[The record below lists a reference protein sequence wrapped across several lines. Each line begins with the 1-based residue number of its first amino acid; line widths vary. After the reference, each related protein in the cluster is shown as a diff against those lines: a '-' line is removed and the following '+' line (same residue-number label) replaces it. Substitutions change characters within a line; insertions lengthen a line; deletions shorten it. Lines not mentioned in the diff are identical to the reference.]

1 MAYFLYS
8 SSSSSDSEMKQA
20 DLTSQITGSNQSYTL
35 PEDYV
40 SGSLRVYWNG
50 VRQVVGESFSEHN
63 ATVFNTVFTAESG
76 DFITVDYVA
85 G

>member
-1 MAYFLYS
+1 MAYFLFS
-8 SSSSSDSEMKQA
+8 STTSSQSDMKQA
-20 DLTSQITGSNQSYTL
+20 DLTSQISGSNQSFTL
-35 PEDYV
+35 PESYV

-50 VRQVVGESFSEHN
+50 VRQVVGESYSEHN
-63 ATVFNTVFTAESG
+63 ATVFNTVFTPQNG